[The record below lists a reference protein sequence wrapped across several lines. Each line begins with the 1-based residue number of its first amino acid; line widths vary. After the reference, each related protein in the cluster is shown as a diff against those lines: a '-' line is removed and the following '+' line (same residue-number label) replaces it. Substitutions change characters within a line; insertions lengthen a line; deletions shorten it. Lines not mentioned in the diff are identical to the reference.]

1 MKVLMIMTDWG
12 SHYRRTTGEYGGIGY
27 YRTIKPAEYLRKLG
41 WDVDVEG
48 ITLKDKIDQNERF
61 ESYKKLFM
69 PYDVVV
75 IKQTDVRQSGEVIGA
90 AKELG
95 VPIIMDL
102 DDNII
107 EVSPDNPV
115 YNQGYGD
122 GEHGVKKALAA
133 AAMSMV
139 DGLFVSTQ
147 PLKDYYE
154 NYLKTIF
161 KVEMPIFVLPNC
173 CDPADWKPQSRNR
186 EKYTMIGWHGSVSH
200 DKDLALATPAI
211 KKIMNKHKDVHF
223 EVIGGV
229 RSESIDTI
237 FYGWED
243 KDFQN
248 MHALRGTPSWRGFPQ
263 LIGGRRWDI
272 AIAPIVD
279 NEFNRSKSH
288 IKWLENSLL
297 GVPTVASGV
306 YPYKEPIHGTETIVD
321 GLTGFLAENDEWQE
335 KLSYLIKNK
344 TERRMM
350 GERAREFV
358 TENCTYE
365 KNVHLWDEA
374 LRSFL

>member
-27 YRTIKPAEYLRKLG
+27 YRTMKPAEYLRKIG
-41 WDVDVEG
+41 WEVDVAGME
-48 ITLKDKIDQNERF
+48 LAEKIDQNNRF

-69 PYDVVV
+69 PYDLVV
-75 IKQTDVRQSGEVIGA
+75 IKQTDVKQSGEVIGA
-90 AKELG
+90 AKDLG

-102 DDNII
+102 DDNIVEI
-107 EVSPDNPV
+107 SPDNPV
-115 YNQGYGD
+115 YEKGYGD
-122 GEHGVKKALAA
+122 GDKGVKKALAV

-154 NYLKTIF
+154 GYLKDIF
-161 KVEMPIFVLPNC
+161 KIEMPVFVLPNC
-173 CDPADWKPQSRNR
+173 CDPEDWKKQPRNK
-186 EKYTMIGWHGSVSH
+186 ENYVNIGWHGSITH
-200 DKDLALATPAI
+200 DKDLSIATPAI
-211 KKIMNKHKDVHF
+211 KKLIDKYDAHF
-223 EVIGGV
+223 EVVGGV
-229 RSESIDTI
+229 RADSVDKV
-237 FYGWED
+237 FHGWDD
-243 KDFQN
+243 KHFKN
-248 MHALRGTPSWRGFPQ
+248 LNGVAGTPSWRGFPE
-263 LIGGRRWDI
+263 LLASRRWDI
-272 AIAPIVD
+272 AIAPLVND
-279 NEFNRSKSH
+279 AFNQSKSH

-297 GVPTVASGV
+297 GVPTIASGV

-321 GLTGFLAENDEWQE
+321 GLTGFPAEDDEWQE

-344 TERRMM
+344 TERRIM

-358 TENCTYE
+358 TENWTYE